1 MTTRRAILLL
11 TRAVL
16 EWIALLL
23 DDGEPTKP
31 TEPTQPTQPAQQPN
45 PEFFYTIPDDEPDDA
60 ELDAALQVG
69 ADADLTLLLPIS
81 FSMPT
86 NLPLDDLV
94 ALSILEP
101 ERAEAVRWLLL
112 QHNMGIERRPGMTP
126 IQAWLEHTR
135 KISDNPYI
143 TLAVLANQVDLSQDA
158 RRWLAFLQGVNQ
170 PAKGADEDQ
179 G

>member
-1 MTTRRAILLL
+1 MMTTRHAILLL

-23 DDGEPTKP
+23 EDGEPTKP
-31 TEPTQPTQPAQQPN
+31 TQPTEPAPHVSA
-45 PEFFYTIPDDEPDDA
+45 EFFYPIPNDEPDDE

-143 TLAVLANQVDLSQDA
+143 TLAVLATQVDLSQDA

-170 PAKGADEDQ
+170 PAKGADEDK

>member
-1 MTTRRAILLL
+1 MTTRHAILLL

-23 DDGEPTKP
+23 EDGEPTKP
-31 TEPTQPTQPAQQPN
+31 TQPTVQQPN
-45 PEFFYTIPDDEPDDA
+45 SEFFYSIPDDEPDDS
-60 ELDAALQVG
+60 ELDAALRVG

-86 NLPLDDLV
+86 NLPLDDLI

-126 IQAWLEHTR
+126 IEAWLEHTR

-143 TLAVLANQVDLSQDA
+143 TLAVLATQVDLNRDA
-158 RRWLAFLQGVNQ
+158 RRWLAFLQGVDQ
-170 PAKGADEDQ
+170 PAKGADEDK